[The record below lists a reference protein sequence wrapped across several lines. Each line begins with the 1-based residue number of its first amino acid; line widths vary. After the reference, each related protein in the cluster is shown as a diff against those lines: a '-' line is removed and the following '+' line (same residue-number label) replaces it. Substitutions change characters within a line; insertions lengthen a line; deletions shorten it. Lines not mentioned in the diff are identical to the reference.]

1 MHTEKVIALAVAL
14 ALQCG
19 ASAAFAKDA
28 GQTES
33 VSIDRII
40 RETQSYVLQVADG
53 DRYRLRHSS
62 DWVLKSQSAP
72 EAAAAATAPAPLVTV
87 ARALARKRF
96 HAEITS
102 AAQKNGIDPAL
113 VHAVIGVES
122 AYQERAVSPK
132 GAVGLMQ
139 VMPDTGRRYGVE
151 NLTLPTQNLQ
161 AGTRYLS
168 DLMRMFNGDLSL
180 ALAAYNAGENAVL
193 RHGRRIP
200 PYPETLR
207 YVPRVLSVYRSLGGN
222 PNSQQGN

>member
-1 MHTEKVIALAVAL
+1 MHTEQVIALAVAL
-14 ALQCG
+14 ALQCA

-40 RETQSYVLQVADG
+40 RETHSYVLQVPDA
-53 DRYRLRHSS
+53 DRYRLRPSS

-72 EAAAAATAPAPLVTV
+72 EAAAAAPAPVVTY

-96 HAEITS
+96 NAEITS